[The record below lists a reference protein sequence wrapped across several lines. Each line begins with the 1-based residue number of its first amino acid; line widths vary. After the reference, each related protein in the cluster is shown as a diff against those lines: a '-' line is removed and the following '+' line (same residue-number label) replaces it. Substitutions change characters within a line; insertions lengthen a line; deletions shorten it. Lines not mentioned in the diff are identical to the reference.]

1 MQTRPLPD
9 LAAAVAGTTIQAPLA
24 WGACSMLRAFR
35 APRLHSGSARSAG
48 GSARGAGG
56 GGALPT
62 WRCGCGGNSAGKS
75 RAAAGSSPM
84 FVEVLVKVHH

>member
-56 GGALPT
+56 GGPCPL
-62 WRCGCGGNSAGKS
+62 GGAG
-75 RAAAGSSPM
+75 AG
-84 FVEVLVKVHH
+84 VTVLVKVALLQARLRCSWKCW